1 MYTHEYSQRE
11 EINMS
16 KGIDDLKDWAMHN
29 VRLISI
35 LPSNKNLPVDT
46 KLTDVLEHDVDE
58 RYFLSEEQTNKL
70 LSDYQFSD
78 THQGGVMTTRH
89 KITKET
95 DISHSLMARD
105 YKGIGNQEMTAV
117 KTIQPVLTPD
127 RINKRQNGRRFK
139 EDGEPMFTLTSQD
152 RHGIAIRE
160 ATKKGCSEA
169 NEGDADNCQGVVT
182 KVYGS
187 TQKNAAITDGDISP
201 TLTSSMGTGGGH
213 VPMPEFDNL
222 RIRKLTP
229 LECFRLQ
236 GFTDEQFYKAK
247 N

>member
-46 KLTDVLEHDVDE
+46 KLTDVLEHDVGE

-105 YKGIGNQEMTAV
+105 YKGIGNLHNTAAN
-117 KTIQPVLTPD
+117 TLQPVHTPD
-127 RINKRQNGRRFK
+127 RVNKRQTGRRFK
-139 EDGEPMFTLTSQD
+139 ENREPMFNFTSQD
-152 RHGIAIRE
+152 SPGIAIRQ
-160 ATKKGCSEA
+160 ATERGYYIA
-169 NEGDADNCQGVVT
+169 TTGDSVNIQYPES
-182 KVYGS
+182 K
-187 TQKNAAITDGDISP
+187 AI
-201 TLTSSMGTGGGH
+201 
-213 VPMPEFDNL
+213 
-222 RIRKLTP
+222 
-229 LECFRLQ
+229 
-236 GFTDEQFYKAK
+236 
-247 N
+247 